1 VNAVDQG
8 LAALFQRF
16 RRGHVRL
23 DHELFNQPVC
33 IKPFRHDHLVDSD
46 RDVRMTV
53 ETVAEDIGRPWSA
66 SAARL
71 EPYRMPD
78 VCYVQLQDNRETPP
92 MTPTGYANTWFT
104 LV

>member
-1 VNAVDQG
+1 
-8 LAALFQRF
+8 
-16 RRGHVRL
+16 
-23 DHELFNQPVC
+23 
-33 IKPFRHDHLVDSD
+33 
-46 RDVRMTV
+46 MTV
-53 ETVAEDIGRPWSA
+53 ETVAEDIGRLWSA

-92 MTPTGYANTWFT
+92 MTPTGYTNTWFT